1 MLHMLGLCFPFPT
14 CTGDCSDSYKCFACH
29 TLEKNEK
36 EGMIFA
42 RFVPHWK
49 ACMLVRR
56 ETAQERVLAGLSSPV
71 IRDVS
76 TVRKCFPRSS
86 ASGDGETV
94 ATLMRVLH
102 RKLRPRD
109 CRFHDVPRILER
121 MAWYLDVRP
130 PYHYT
135 QLSPLE
141 YLSIIQTAWMERF
154 EQHHAARRLSS
165 SRRRAERFAL
175 MTKLEDDDIEDD
187 CAPPDIEGDEV
198 EDDLRRQD
206 ELERL
211 ERAQYIVDHEAL
223 HEAMFREQDWMRVL
237 SNPRATVLKDTLR
250 HLRDFV
256 NALGGIPDVRRGM
269 GIRSSSVAG
278 VERSWT
284 AADAERGM
292 ALQKQYLEF
301 CAGGRG
307 LYLCWWSVLCAF
319 E

>member
-1 MLHMLGLCFPFPT
+1 MVVPSDLHLPQEAEPQKYAAHVLGLCFPFPT

-29 TLEKNEK
+29 ILEKNEK

-42 RFVPHWK
+42 RFVPQWRHWK

-198 EDDLRRQD
+198 EDDLRGKMSWSGLNGRST
-206 ELERL
+206 LWIMRL
-211 ERAQYIVDHEAL
+211 Y
-223 HEAMFREQDWMRVL
+223 MK
-237 SNPRATVLKDTLR
+237 P
-250 HLRDFV
+250 
-256 NALGGIPDVRRGM
+256 
-269 GIRSSSVAG
+269 
-278 VERSWT
+278 
-284 AADAERGM
+284 
-292 ALQKQYLEF
+292 
-301 CAGGRG
+301 C
-307 LYLCWWSVLCAF
+307 F
-319 E
+319 ESRIGCVF